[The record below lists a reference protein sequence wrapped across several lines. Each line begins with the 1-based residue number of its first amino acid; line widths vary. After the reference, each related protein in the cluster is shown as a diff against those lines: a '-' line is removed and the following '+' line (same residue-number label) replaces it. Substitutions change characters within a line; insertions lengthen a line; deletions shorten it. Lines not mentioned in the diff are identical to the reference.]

1 MKKLI
6 VIGIL
11 LLCLLTGCGK
21 KTDFVDEVLEEDQ
34 SSKGTLSS
42 GIEDQGI
49 HDSDIARED
58 ENGIVIDDF
67 NDDGLMQDKVRI
79 DDFSYLADNGLDYFC
94 FVQLQA
100 RLSRYLDYY
109 IPTQDDKVWDATIV
123 NKGFAEVPELYK
135 FYVYIEELD
144 ATIEC
149 KYVKDK
155 DAPYP
160 FLFKCDQIEKKG
172 AKDETSDK

>member
-1 MKKLI
+1 M
-6 VIGIL
+6 
-11 LLCLLTGCGK
+11 
-21 KTDFVDEVLEEDQ
+21 
-34 SSKGTLSS
+34 
-42 GIEDQGI
+42 
-49 HDSDIARED
+49 
-58 ENGIVIDDF
+58 IDDF

-109 IPTQDDKVWDATIV
+109 IPTQDDKVWDVTIV

-135 FYVYIEELD
+135 FYVYVEELD

-160 FLFKCDQIEKKG
+160 FLFMCDQIEKKG